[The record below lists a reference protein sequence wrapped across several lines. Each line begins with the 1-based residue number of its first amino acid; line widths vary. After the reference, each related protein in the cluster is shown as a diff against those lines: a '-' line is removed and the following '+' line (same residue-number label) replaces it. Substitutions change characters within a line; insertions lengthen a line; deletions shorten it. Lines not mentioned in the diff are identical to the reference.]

1 LKTIA
6 PRLPQAVS
14 NRARS
19 MPLSS
24 PGTCCR
30 YTRQSRRT
38 CDPARLVFQ
47 RSPHQGKRQ
56 QAEKGQRVPDLLSGC
71 AFCDILCTGHF
82 ANLGTVFSRKYSVP
96 RVLVWPT
103 FIVGKANAGAGVP
116 TPACQRISC
125 ILYSISRPQLET
137 LTAGGLCCVGIRPS
151 RERWGSGL
159 DGCLSSPSP
168 QHLPP
173 LLRTGLG
180 EGIVRSRALRL
191 REVPSSLGERGSG
204 FSHSCASGGNT
215 LGYSVWAQLGHRPW
229 LNWASER
236 SKM

>member
-38 CDPARLVFQ
+38 CDPARLAFQ
-47 RSPHQGKRQ
+47 RLPHQGKRQ
-56 QAEKGQRVPDLLSGC
+56 QAEKGQRVPDLLCGC

-103 FIVGKANAGAGVP
+103 FIVGKVNAGAGA
-116 TPACQRISC
+116 PAPPCQRISC
-125 ILYSISRPQLET
+125 ILYSISCPQLET
-137 LTAGGLCCVGIRPS
+137 LTKCRLSRTLLTSAPLCVILDVSENRLAEACSPRKNLLEVELWQRRMQSDWPS
-151 RERWGSGL
+151 R
-159 DGCLSSPSP
+159 
-168 QHLPP
+168 
-173 LLRTGLG
+173 
-180 EGIVRSRALRL
+180 
-191 REVPSSLGERGSG
+191 
-204 FSHSCASGGNT
+204 
-215 LGYSVWAQLGHRPW
+215 RP
-229 LNWASER
+229 R
-236 SKM
+236 P